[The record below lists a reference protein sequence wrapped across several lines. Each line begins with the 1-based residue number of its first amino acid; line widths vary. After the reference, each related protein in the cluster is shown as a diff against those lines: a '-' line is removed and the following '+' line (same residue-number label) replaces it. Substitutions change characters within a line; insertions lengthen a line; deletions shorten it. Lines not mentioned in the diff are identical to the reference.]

1 MPPPPPTPRRS
12 LFRLLQR
19 RGCARL
25 VPRLFMLSC
34 FSVNLKAQCSQGASQ
49 LGRAVPARRPRAR
62 SARAG
67 AARPTV
73 FTIALRLPRISPFVS
88 CCMAKDEAQ
97 WAKQMEQLRD
107 EIRRHDRLYY
117 EEAAPIITDREYDRL
132 YKELVNLETQFPDLV
147 TPDSPTQRV
156 GGKPLKAFE
165 QVAHVIPML
174 SLDNTYSEEE
184 VKNFYARIRRL
195 LPNEKVPV
203 VIEPKV
209 DGVAVS
215 LIYENGRLRQAAT
228 RGDGTVGDNITQNI
242 RTIRSMPEQLRGA
255 APKLLEVR
263 GEVYM
268 DKHGFEELNDE
279 RRKAGLPLF
288 ANPRNAAAGSLK
300 QLDPAIVA
308 KRPLGVV
315 LYGTGATEGVDVDV
329 HSEIFPLLKKLGLPA
344 TERWWVAKSV
354 EEILEAIH
362 ELDGIRHKFAYQT
375 DGAVV
380 KVNSFAQRERLGF
393 TAKSPR
399 WAIAYKYE
407 AERVETRLNDIVIQ
421 VGRTGILT
429 PVAMLEPVFVSG
441 STVGR
446 ATLHNE
452 DEIKR
457 KDIRIGDTVVIE
469 KAGEVIPA
477 VVEVVKSKRPRDA
490 KAFDFARHIHG
501 KCPVCGSPIRRDPQ
515 FVAWRCEN
523 LQCPAQTTRRVEFF
537 AARSALDIESV
548 GGIVADK
555 LVERGLVR
563 DPLDLFELKTEQL
576 AKLNLGTDEEPRVF
590 GEKNA
595 TKAIRAIERARTLPL
610 SRWLFALAIPDVG
623 RTTASQLARF
633 HETIEDVANSA
644 LLGDVLDYHKKREE
658 KEDAKE
664 IADRLLQAGFAK
676 PSKSKAEKG
685 RGITTE
691 VGPVVAQSVLD
702 FFASAAGKKI
712 LHRIKELSIHPKSEK
727 VSAKKAAALP
737 LTGKTFVL
745 TGTLPSMAREEAT
758 ERIEAL
764 GGHVTGSV
772 SKKTDYVLAGAEPGS
787 KFDKAKELGVRII
800 DEPEFRKILDRG

>member
-1 MPPPPPTPRRS
+1 MEE
-12 LFRLLQR
+12 
-19 RGCARL
+19 
-25 VPRLFMLSC
+25 
-34 FSVNLKAQCSQGASQ
+34 KE
-49 LGRAVPARRPRAR
+49 
-62 SARAG
+62 
-67 AARPTV
+67 AAK
-73 FTIALRLPRISPFVS
+73 RI
-88 CCMAKDEAQ
+88 Q
-97 WAKQMEQLRD
+97 QLRE
-107 EIRRHDRLYY
+107 EIRKHDRLYY
-117 EEAAPIITDREYDRL
+117 EEAAPIISDREYDRL
-132 YKELVNLETQFPDLV
+132 YKELVDLETQFPDLI
-147 TPDSPTQRV
+147 TPHSPTQRV

-165 QVAHVIPML
+165 QVSHVIPML

-184 VKNFYARIRRL
+184 VKNFHARIRRL
-195 LPNEKVPV
+195 LPNEKIPV

-228 RGDGTVGDNITQNI
+228 RGDGNVGDNITQNI
-242 RTIRSMPEQLRGA
+242 RTIRSVPERLRDA

-268 DKHGFEELNDE
+268 DRKGFEKLNDE
-279 RRKAGLPLF
+279 RKRQGLPLF
-288 ANPRNAAAGSLK
+288 ANPRNVAAGSLK

-315 LYGTGATEGVDVDV
+315 FYGTGATEGLNVDV

-344 TERWWVAKSV
+344 TERWWVAESV
-354 EEILEAIH
+354 EEILDAIH
-362 ELDGIRHKFAYQT
+362 ELDGIRHNFVYQT

-399 WAIAYKYE
+399 WAIAYKYA
-407 AERVETRLNDIVIQ
+407 AERVETRLRDIVIQ

-429 PVAMLEPVFVSG
+429 PVAVLEPVLVSG
-441 STVGR
+441 STVAR

-457 KDIRIGDTVVIE
+457 KDIRVGDTVVIE

-477 VVEVVKSKRPRDA
+477 VVTVVKSKRPRDA
-490 KAFDFARHIHG
+490 KPFDFARHIHG
-501 KCPVCGSPIRRDPQ
+501 KCPICGDPIRRDPQ

-555 LVERGLVR
+555 LVENGLIR
-563 DPLDLFELKTEQL
+563 EPLDLFELKTEQL
-576 AKLNLGTDEEPRVF
+576 AKLNLGTDEAPRVF

-595 TKAIRAIERARTLPL
+595 TKAIKAIERARTLSL

-623 RTTASQLARF
+623 KTTATQLAQFHDNIDDVAHSQL
-633 HETIEDVANSA
+633 
-644 LLGDVLDYHKKREE
+644 LLDVLKYHQKRDQ
-658 KEDAKE
+658 KESARE
-664 IADRLLQAGFAK
+664 IAERLIKAGFAER
-676 PSKSKAEKG
+676 SKSKAEKD
-685 RGITTE
+685 GIVTE

-702 FFASAAGKKI
+702 FFASTTGKKI
-712 LHRIKELSIHPKSEK
+712 LRRLSELEIQPKSEK
-727 VSAKKAAALP
+727 ISAKKAAELP
-737 LTGKTFVL
+737 LAGKTFVL
-745 TGTLPSMAREEAT
+745 TGTLPSMTRKEARKK
-758 ERIEAL
+758 IEAL
-764 GGHVTGSV
+764 GGHVSSSV
-772 SKKTDYVLAGAEPGS
+772 SKKTHYVLAGTEPGS
-787 KFDKAKELGVRII
+787 KFDKAKQLGVKII
-800 DEPEFRKILDRG
+800 DEAEFRKILPR

>member
-1 MPPPPPTPRRS
+1 MEE
-12 LFRLLQR
+12 
-19 RGCARL
+19 
-25 VPRLFMLSC
+25 
-34 FSVNLKAQCSQGASQ
+34 KE
-49 LGRAVPARRPRAR
+49 
-62 SARAG
+62 
-67 AARPTV
+67 AAK
-73 FTIALRLPRISPFVS
+73 RI
-88 CCMAKDEAQ
+88 Q
-97 WAKQMEQLRD
+97 QLRE
-107 EIRRHDRLYY
+107 EIRKHDRLYY
-117 EEAAPIITDREYDRL
+117 EEAAPIISDREYDRL
-132 YKELVNLETQFPDLV
+132 YKELVDLETQFPDLI
-147 TPDSPTQRV
+147 TPHSPTQRV

-165 QVAHVIPML
+165 QVSHVIPML

-184 VKNFYARIRRL
+184 VKNFHARIRRL
-195 LPNEKVPV
+195 LPNEKIPV

-228 RGDGTVGDNITQNI
+228 RGDGNVGDNITQNI
-242 RTIRSMPEQLRGA
+242 RTIRSVPERLRDA

-268 DKHGFEELNDE
+268 DRKGFEKLNDE
-279 RRKAGLPLF
+279 RKRQGLPLF
-288 ANPRNAAAGSLK
+288 ANPRNVAAGSLK

-315 LYGTGATEGVDVDV
+315 FYGTGATEGLNVDV

-344 TERWWVAKSV
+344 TERWWVAESV
-354 EEILEAIH
+354 EEILDAIH
-362 ELDGIRHKFAYQT
+362 ELDGIRHNFVYQT

-399 WAIAYKYE
+399 WAIAYKYA
-407 AERVETRLNDIVIQ
+407 AERVETRLRDIVIQ

-429 PVAMLEPVFVSG
+429 PVAVLEPVLVSG
-441 STVGR
+441 STVAR

-457 KDIRIGDTVVIE
+457 KDIRVGDTVVIE

-477 VVEVVKSKRPRDA
+477 VVTVVKSKRPRDA
-490 KAFDFARHIHG
+490 KPFDFARHIHG
-501 KCPVCGSPIRRDPQ
+501 KCPICGDPIRRDPQ

-555 LVERGLVR
+555 LVESGLIR
-563 DPLDLFELKTEQL
+563 EPLDLFELKTEQL
-576 AKLNLGTDEEPRVF
+576 AKLNLGTDEAPRVF

-595 TKAIRAIERARTLPL
+595 TKAIKAIERARTLSL

-623 RTTASQLARF
+623 KTTATQLAQFHDNIDDVAHSQL
-633 HETIEDVANSA
+633 
-644 LLGDVLDYHKKREE
+644 LLDVLEYHQKRDQ
-658 KEDAKE
+658 KESARE
-664 IADRLLQAGFAK
+664 IAERLIKAGFAER
-676 PSKSKAEKG
+676 SKSKAEKD
-685 RGITTE
+685 GIVTE

-702 FFASAAGKKI
+702 FFASTTGKKI
-712 LHRIKELSIHPKSEK
+712 LRRLNELEIQPTSEK
-727 VSAKKAAALP
+727 ISAKKAAELP
-737 LTGKTFVL
+737 LAGKTFVL
-745 TGTLPSMAREEAT
+745 TGTLPSMTRKEARKK
-758 ERIEAL
+758 IEAL
-764 GGHVTGSV
+764 GGHVSSSV
-772 SKKTDYVLAGAEPGS
+772 SKKTHYVLAGEEAGS
-787 KFDKAKELGVRII
+787 KLEKAKALGVPVI
-800 DEPEFRKILDRG
+800 DEAAFLGMIG

>member
-1 MPPPPPTPRRS
+1 
-12 LFRLLQR
+12 
-19 RGCARL
+19 
-25 VPRLFMLSC
+25 
-34 FSVNLKAQCSQGASQ
+34 
-49 LGRAVPARRPRAR
+49 
-62 SARAG
+62 
-67 AARPTV
+67 
-73 FTIALRLPRISPFVS
+73 
-88 CCMAKDEAQ
+88 MAKDEAQ
-97 WAKQMEQLRD
+97 AAKRMEQLRD

-117 EEAAPIITDREYDRL
+117 EEAAPIVSDREYDRL
-132 YKELVNLETQFPDLV
+132 YKELVDLEGQFPDLV
-147 TPDSPTQRV
+147 TPESPTQRV

-165 QVAHVIPML
+165 QVPHLIPML

-184 VKNFYARIRRL
+184 VKNFYARIQRL
-195 LPNEKVPV
+195 LPNEKIPV

-228 RGDGTVGDNITQNI
+228 RGDGTVGDDITQNI
-242 RTIRSMPEQLRGA
+242 RTIRSVPDRLRGA
-255 APKLLEVR
+255 APKLLEAR

-268 DKHGFEELNDE
+268 DKHGFGKLNDE

-344 TERWWVAKSV
+344 AERWWIAKSV
-354 EEILEAIH
+354 EEILDAIH

-380 KVNSFAQRERLGF
+380 KVDSFAQRERLGF

-407 AERVETRLNDIVIQ
+407 AERVQTRLNDIVIQ

-429 PVAMLEPVFVSG
+429 PVAMLDPVLVSG

-477 VVEVVKSKRPRDA
+477 VVEVVKSKRPRNA
-490 KAFDFARHIHG
+490 KPFDFAKHIHG
-501 KCPVCGSPIRRDPQ
+501 KCPVCGGPIRRDPQ

-523 LQCPAQTTRRVEFF
+523 LQCPAQTTRRLEFL

-555 LVERGLVR
+555 LVERELVR
-563 DPLDLFELKTEQL
+563 EPLDLFTLKAEPL
-576 AKLNLGTDEEPRVF
+576 AKLNLGTDDEPRVF

-595 TKAIRAIERARTLPL
+595 TKAIHAIERARTMAL

-623 RTTASQLARF
+623 KTTATQLAGF
-633 HETIEDVANSA
+633 HGTIEDVADSP
-644 LLGDVLDYHKKREE
+644 LLHDVLRYHEKRDQ
-658 KEDAKE
+658 KRDTKE
-664 IADRLLQAGFAK
+664 IAERLLQAGFAK
-676 PSKSKAEKG
+676 RSKNKAEKG
-685 RGITTE
+685 RAIVTE
-691 VGPVVAQSVLD
+691 AGPVVAKSVLD
-702 FFASAAGKKI
+702 FFASTAGKKI
-712 LHRIKELSIHPKSEK
+712 LHRMKELGIRPQSEK
-727 VSAKKAAALP
+727 VSAKKAAELP
-737 LTGKTFVL
+737 LAGKTFVL
-745 TGTLPSMAREEAT
+745 TGTLPSMTREEAS

-787 KFDKAKELGVRII
+787 KFDKAKELGVRIV
-800 DEPEFRKILDRG
+800 DEAEFRKML

>member
-1 MPPPPPTPRRS
+1 M
-12 LFRLLQR
+12 
-19 RGCARL
+19 
-25 VPRLFMLSC
+25 
-34 FSVNLKAQCSQGASQ
+34 
-49 LGRAVPARRPRAR
+49 
-62 SARAG
+62 
-67 AARPTV
+67 TV
-73 FTIALRLPRISPFVS
+73 EQ
-88 CCMAKDEAQ
+88 KEA
-97 WAKQMEQLRD
+97 AKQMEHLRN

-117 EEAAPIITDREYDRL
+117 EEAAPIISDREYDRL
-132 YKELVNLETQFPDLV
+132 YKELVDLETHFPDLA

-165 QVAHVIPML
+165 QVPHLIPML

-184 VKNFYARIRRL
+184 VKNFYARIQRL
-195 LPNEKVPV
+195 LPNEKIPV

-228 RGDGTVGDNITQNI
+228 RGDGTVGDEITQNI
-242 RTIRSMPEQLRGA
+242 RTIRSVPERLRGD
-255 APKLLEVR
+255 APKLLEAR

-268 DKHGFEELNDE
+268 DKHGFEKLNDE
-279 RRKAGLPLF
+279 RQKAALPLF

-315 LYGTGATEGVDVDV
+315 LYGTGATQGVDVDV
-329 HSEIFPLLKKLGLPA
+329 HSQIFPLLKKLGLPV
-344 TERWWVAKSV
+344 TERWWVAESV
-354 EEILEAIH
+354 EQILDAIH

-380 KVNSFAQRERLGF
+380 KVNSFEQRERLGF

-407 AERVETRLNDIVIQ
+407 AERVETRLNNIVIQ

-429 PVAMLEPVFVSG
+429 PVAMLQPILVSG

-490 KAFDFARHIHG
+490 KPFDFAKHIHG
-501 KCPVCGSPIRRDPQ
+501 KCPVCGTTIRRDPQ

-563 DPLDLFELKTEQL
+563 EPLDLFELKTEQL
-576 AKLNLGTDEEPRVF
+576 ARLNLGTDEEPRVF

-595 TKAIRAIERARTLPL
+595 TKAIGAIGRARTLPL

-623 RTTASQLARF
+623 RTTATRLARF
-633 HETIEDVANSA
+633 HETMDDVANSQ
-644 LLGDVLDYHKKREE
+644 LLRDVLRYHGKREHRSRDGE
-658 KEDAKE
+658 AKE
-664 IADRLLQAGFAK
+664 IADRLIQGGFGK
-676 PSKSKAEKG
+676 PSKSKTEKG

-691 VGPVVAQSVLD
+691 VGPVVAKSVLD
-702 FFASAAGKKI
+702 FFASTFGKKI
-712 LHRIKELSIHPKSEK
+712 LQRMRQLRIQPKSEK
-727 VSAKKAAALP
+727 VSPKKASELP
-737 LTGKTFVL
+737 LTGKTFVF
-745 TGTLPSMAREEAT
+745 TGTLSSMTREEAT
-758 ERIEAL
+758 DKIEAL

-772 SKKTDYVLAGAEPGS
+772 NKKTDYVLAGAEPGS
-787 KFDKAKELGVRII
+787 KFDKAKEFGVRII
-800 DEPEFRKILDRG
+800 DEAEFRKML